1 MMAES
6 GQAGNT
12 KRRHLARIVH
22 GTDREPQLEPGS
34 ETPWS
39 RTSICQRA

>member
-22 GTDREPQLEPGS
+22 GTDREPQLEPRLRDALDQALDPP
-34 ETPWS
+34 TN
-39 RTSICQRA
+39 